1 MKESNGLMKRVWNRL
16 RQYAF
21 YPEDQRTYVWILMGP
36 FFLTLLQIPHLS
48 KFAPLQLTLALGSI
62 SLSWML
68 SIIFGLESMQITQKM
83 GSLQTLV
90 DNFDCI
96 KARLEESHQHELEAL
111 KTSMDAVYGEM
122 DEISRHLDLE
132 KEAHQKSILDLEKER
147 ALVTSVQESIA
158 LVEEELDQLKER
170 FRGIN
175 SELKVYKS
183 SSYTR
188 YEVKH
193 MVDELNRF
201 RIREKQAMLLQKQTQ
216 ESNLPVTGNQL
227 IQ

>member
-1 MKESNGLMKRVWNRL
+1 
-16 RQYAF
+16 
-21 YPEDQRTYVWILMGP
+21 MGP

>member
-1 MKESNGLMKRVWNRL
+1 MKRVWNRL
-16 RQYAF
+16 RQFAF

-36 FFLTLLQIPHLS
+36 LFLTLLQIPHLS

-83 GSLQTLV
+83 GSLQTSV
-90 DNFDCI
+90 DSFETV
-96 KARLEESHQHELEAL
+96 KARIEEAHRHEVEEL
-111 KTSMDAVYGEM
+111 KTSMDAIYGEM

-132 KEAHQKSILDLEKER
+132 KEAHQGALLDLEKER
-147 ALVTSVQESIA
+147 ALISSMQEANA
-158 LVEEELDQLKER
+158 LVEEELNQLKER

-193 MVDELNRF
+193 MVDELNRY
-201 RIREKQAMLLQKQTQ
+201 RIREKQALLLQKEGSGSTAAA
-216 ESNLPVTGNQL
+216 EAKNLF
-227 IQ
+227 

>member
-1 MKESNGLMKRVWNRL
+1 
-16 RQYAF
+16 
-21 YPEDQRTYVWILMGP
+21 MGP
-36 FFLTLLQIPHLS
+36 LFLTLLLIPHLS

-90 DNFDCI
+90 DSFEAV
-96 KARLEESHQHELEAL
+96 KARLEEAHRHELEAL
-111 KTSMDAVYGEM
+111 KTSMQAIYGEM
-122 DEISRHLDLE
+122 DEISKQLDLE
-132 KEAHQKSILDLEKER
+132 KEAHQGAILDLEKER
-147 ALVTSVQESIA
+147 ALVTSMQETHV
-158 LVEEELDQLKER
+158 LVEEELSQLKER

-201 RIREKQAMLLQKQTQ
+201 RIREKQASLLQKEVSGSVASAETK
-216 ESNLPVTGNQL
+216 NLV
-227 IQ
+227 

>member
-1 MKESNGLMKRVWNRL
+1 
-16 RQYAF
+16 
-21 YPEDQRTYVWILMGP
+21 MGP
-36 FFLTLLQIPHLS
+36 LFLTLLLIPHLS

-90 DNFDCI
+90 DSFEAV
-96 KARLEESHQHELEAL
+96 KARIEESHQHELEAL
-111 KTSMDAVYGEM
+111 KTSMQAIYGEM
-122 DEISRHLDLE
+122 DEISKQLDLE
-132 KEAHQKSILDLEKER
+132 KEAHQGAILDLEKER
-147 ALVTSVQESIA
+147 ALVTSMQETHV
-158 LVEEELDQLKER
+158 LVEEELSQLKER

-201 RIREKQAMLLQKQTQ
+201 RIREKQASLLQKEVSGSVASAETK
-216 ESNLPVTGNQL
+216 NLV
-227 IQ
+227 

>member
-1 MKESNGLMKRVWNRL
+1 
-16 RQYAF
+16 
-21 YPEDQRTYVWILMGP
+21 MGP
-36 FFLTLLQIPHLS
+36 LFLTLLLIPHLS

-90 DNFDCI
+90 DSFEAV
-96 KARLEESHQHELEAL
+96 KARIEESHQHELEAL
-111 KTSMDAVYGEM
+111 KTSMQAIYGEM
-122 DEISRHLDLE
+122 DEISKQLDLE
-132 KEAHQKSILDLEKER
+132 KEAHQDAILDLEKER
-147 ALVTSVQESIA
+147 ALVTSMQETHV
-158 LVEEELDQLKER
+158 LVEEELSQLKER

-201 RIREKQAMLLQKQTQ
+201 RIREKQASLLQKEVSGSVASAETK
-216 ESNLPVTGNQL
+216 NLV
-227 IQ
+227 